1 MRRKRERWD
10 IETIDMTTQ
19 KPQEQTAEEPGAIKN
34 FFKKHWKKALII
46 LGAIYLLVV
55 LFGLFTVRY
64 YYDENGNRRL
74 YRLTF
79 ADMQLQDDYDTLTE
93 QLNSVR
99 VLFADTAIVDI
110 HLANGKYTNYEA
122 ATMYTE
128 ILDEQLDVLIPKINS
143 MNLQK
148 EQEPIR
154 ETMES
159 LLSYDL
165 ALYLQNITSGLK
177 SGDAATVKTALQYRE
192 KALATYEILE
202 SSIKGISEKLKL
214 NDDAYYAWDV
224 YEAAKKKDSSAV
236 FEVKGDDGLEQ

>member
-1 MRRKRERWD
+1 MRKRDRWD
-10 IETIDMTTQ
+10 IDTIDLTTK
-19 KPQEQTAEEPGAIKN
+19 KPEESKPEEQNGLKAFVKR
-34 FFKKHWKKALII
+34 HWKKALII
-46 LGAIYLLVV
+46 LGVVYLIVV
-55 LFGLFTVRY
+55 LFGIFSARY

-99 VLFADTAIVDI
+99 GILTDTVIVDI

-128 ILDEQLDVLIPKINS
+128 ILDGRLDVMIPKINS

-148 EQEPIR
+148 KQEPIR

-165 ALYLQNITSGLK
+165 ALYLQNITAGLK
-177 SGDAATVKTALQYRE
+177 SGDAKTVQTALEYRE
-192 KALATYEILE
+192 KALKTYEILE
-202 SSIKGISEKLKL
+202 DAIKGISDELKL
-214 NDDAYYAWDV
+214 NDGAYYEWDV
-224 YEAAKKKDSSAV
+224 YESAKKKDSSAV
-236 FEVKGDDGLEQ
+236 FVVKGDDNLEQ

>member
-1 MRRKRERWD
+1 MRKRHERWD
-10 IETIDMTTQ
+10 IDTIDMTTQ
-19 KPQEQTAEEPGAIKN
+19 KTEERPTDEIGGIKG
-34 FFKKHWKKALII
+34 FFKKHWKKALIL
-46 LGAIYLLVV
+46 LGAVYLLVV

-64 YYDENGNRRL
+64 YYDEDGNRRL

-79 ADMQLQDDYDTLTE
+79 ADMQLEDDYDTLTE

-99 VLFADTAIVDI
+99 ALLTDTAIVDI

-202 SSIKGISEKLKL
+202 DSIEAISEKLKL

-224 YEAAKKKDSSAV
+224 YEAAKKRDSSAV
-236 FEVKGDDGLEQ
+236 YIVKGDDGLE